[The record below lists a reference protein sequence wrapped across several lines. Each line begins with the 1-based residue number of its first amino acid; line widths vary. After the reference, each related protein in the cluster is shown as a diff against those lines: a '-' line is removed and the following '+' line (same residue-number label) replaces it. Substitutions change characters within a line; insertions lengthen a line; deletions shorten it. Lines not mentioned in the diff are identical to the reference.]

1 MTRISVALCT
11 YNGVRYLPQ
20 QLESIVR
27 QTRPPDELVLCDDAS
42 TDSTVS
48 LLRNFASHAP
58 FPVHIRV
65 NERNVGSTLNFDQA
79 LRTCSGD
86 LIALSDQDDVWHP
99 SRLERSAAELEA
111 CPDAGLLFS
120 NGFRIDERGETG
132 EALLWHSFHFHGPVK
147 DSFLA
152 GDYSV
157 LLKHRFITGATMM
170 LRTALLPKLLP
181 IPPIWV
187 QDAWIAAVAP
197 LFAQILPLD
206 EPLISYRSH
215 GEQQVG
221 VVPSR
226 LRTHTRFAAD
236 AMRHWERIRRDRLQA
251 ETLVDHLERT
261 PPERNLELLELYR
274 QRRDFLRLRDGLSAT
289 RLQRLRPVL
298 YSLRGYATHA
308 GGLPS
313 AIKDAIFRRA

>member
-20 QLESIVR
+20 QLESILR

-42 TDSTVS
+42 ADGTVP
-48 LLRNFASHAP
+48 LLRSFASSAP

-65 NERNVGSTLNFDQA
+65 NEKNLGSTLNFDQA
-79 LRTCSGD
+79 LRSCSGD
-86 LIALSDQDDVWHP
+86 LIALSDQDDVWQP
-99 SRLERSAAELEA
+99 SRLEHSAAALEA
-111 CPDAGLLFS
+111 CPEGGMLFS
-120 NGFRIDERGETG
+120 NGYCIDERGETP
-132 EALLWHSFHFHGPVK
+132 EALLWRSFHFYGPVK
-147 DSFLA
+147 DRFLA

-170 LRTALLPKLLP
+170 LRRTLLPKLLP
-181 IPPIWV
+181 IPSIWV

-197 LFAQILPLD
+197 LFAQILHLD

-215 GEQQVG
+215 PEQQVG
-221 VVPSR
+221 VAASR
-226 LRTHTRFAAD
+226 LTAHTRFAAD
-236 AMRHWERIRRDRLQA
+236 ARRHWERIRRDRLQA

-261 PPERNLELLELYR
+261 PPERNWELLELYR

-289 RLQRLRPVL
+289 RLRRLRPVL
-298 YSLRGYATHA
+298 YGLQSYTTHA

-313 AIKDAIFRRA
+313 AIKDAVFRRA